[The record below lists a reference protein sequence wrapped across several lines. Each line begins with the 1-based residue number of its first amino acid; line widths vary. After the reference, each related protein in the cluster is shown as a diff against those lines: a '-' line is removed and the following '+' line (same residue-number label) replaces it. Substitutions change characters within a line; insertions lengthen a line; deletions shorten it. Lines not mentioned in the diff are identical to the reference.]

1 MLTHVVGECWHALE
15 RDVLALGYRTDD
27 MFTTLSFRDMISIV
41 VAAPPTSSVR
51 WFLDGGWTRTDHLL
65 ANQQEQ
71 GAGVARLTEPY
82 SRPGIENRQPEP
94 PRGFLQAD
102 ALPWEE
108 AERRDE
114 IRATGN
120 FKHGP
125 SRGRAMSALRAV
137 G

>member
-15 RDVLALGYRTDD
+15 RDVLALGYRAED
-27 MFTTLSFRDMISIV
+27 MFTTLSFREMVSIV

-71 GAGVARLTEPY
+71 RAGVARLNEPY
-82 SRPGIENRQPEP
+82 QRPGIENRPAAEP
-94 PRGFLQAD
+94 PGFFPAD
-102 ALPWEE
+102 ALSWEE
-108 AERRDE
+108 AERRDK

-125 SRGRAMSALRAV
+125 ARGRAISAVRSV
-137 G
+137 